1 MRTSKQ
7 SIRQAIT
14 TPLIGF
20 GVVLL
25 ALDAVGAV
33 LWYRGSGFS
42 YNERFLL
49 LLWALIIVVRVVLG

>member
-14 TPLIGF
+14 TPLIGI

-25 ALDAVGAV
+25 ALVC
-33 LWYRGSGFS
+33 
-42 YNERFLL
+42 FLL
-49 LLWALIIVVRVVLG
+49 LLWTLIIVVRVVLG

>member
-20 GVVLL
+20 CVVLL
-25 ALDAVGAV
+25 ALVC
-33 LWYRGSGFS
+33 
-42 YNERFLL
+42 FLL
-49 LLWALIIVVRVVLG
+49 LLWTLIIVVRVVLG

>member
-14 TPLIGF
+14 TPLNGF

-25 ALDAVGAV
+25 ALVC
-33 LWYRGSGFS
+33 
-42 YNERFLL
+42 FLL
-49 LLWALIIVVRVVLG
+49 LLWTLIIVVRVVLG

>member
-14 TPLIGF
+14 TSLIGF

-25 ALDAVGAV
+25 ALAC
-33 LWYRGSGFS
+33 
-42 YNERFLL
+42 FLL
-49 LLWALIIVVRVVLG
+49 LLWTLIIVVRVVLG

>member
-25 ALDAVGAV
+25 ALAC
-33 LWYRGSGFS
+33 
-42 YNERFLL
+42 FLL
-49 LLWALIIVVRVVLG
+49 LWTLIIVVRVVLG